1 MSKALTLLDKNQ
13 FEDATKA
20 LMDIDRQGL
29 ETALAM
35 GINIP
40 AQVLQRS
47 KGVSLTVAA
56 AAEKTEENEKA
67 EGANDKQKNISE
79 YDEIE
84 KERMAS
90 AQQLK
95 READIQAGPKNKIPY
110 ATFIPRGVHTNISF
124 IMYLKG
130 DYE

>member
-90 AQQLK
+90 A
-95 READIQAGPKNKIPY
+95 
-110 ATFIPRGVHTNISF
+110 
-124 IMYLKG
+124 
-130 DYE
+130 

>member
-1 MSKALTLLDKNQ
+1 
-13 FEDATKA
+13 
-20 LMDIDRQGL
+20 MDIDRQGL

-56 AAEKTEENEKA
+56 AAEKTEEE
-67 EGANDKQKNISE
+67 DKTDVNKERQRNISE

-90 AQQLK
+90 A
-95 READIQAGPKNKIPY
+95 
-110 ATFIPRGVHTNISF
+110 
-124 IMYLKG
+124 
-130 DYE
+130 